1 MGTSTARTNFYN
13 TTTYGSQLLIEQAG
27 SAQADYAQA
36 AFVRN
41 SNNSNGSEI
50 IIGKS
55 RGTTVN
61 SSTVVQAADTLG
73 VIRFQGADGTNM
85 VVGAE
90 IVAAVDSTPGADDM
104 PTALTFRTTA
114 DGASTSTERV
124 RIDSS
129 GRLLV
134 GTSST
139 SKQTRAIFQGNS
151 AGSATSEILFAADT
165 NSPTGGLANLYFSD
179 NGHNNA
185 AIIACVRDGGTWT
198 SGSSHPVSLQFYTA
212 ANGSSSP
219 TERMRI
225 NNAGRLGVGQ
235 TTPAYKF
242 DLYGGSDSTVANFES
257 SGGDVYIRFKNST
270 GGNGYVG
277 YEGTDLTIWAANAAN
292 SSSTRVARFDADGV
306 KFGDDTA
313 AANALSDYEEGTFTP
328 AFQSGITSPTF
339 SSQSANYTKIGSL
352 VTFTI
357 HMQLTGGTNTS
368 SGIIITDLP
377 FTANAS
383 KEAGSATFA
392 FNSGLSNDSGWP
404 TDNNPTL
411 YVGPSSNKIYFYAVN
426 GGTWN
431 GNTAGGL
438 AGRNMHIAGFYYV

>member
-1 MGTSTARTNFYN
+1 M
-13 TTTYGSQLLIEQAG
+13 
-27 SAQADYAQA
+27 
-36 AFVRN
+36 
-41 SNNSNGSEI
+41 
-50 IIGKS
+50 
-55 RGTTVN
+55 
-61 SSTVVQAADTLG
+61 
-73 VIRFQGADGTNM
+73 
-85 VVGAE
+85 
-90 IVAAVDSTPGADDM
+90 
-104 PTALTFRTTA
+104 
-114 DGASTSTERV
+114 
-124 RIDSS
+124 
-129 GRLLV
+129 

-313 AANALSDYEEGTFTP
+313 AANALDDYEEGTFNLRLNNQNDD
-328 AFQSGITSPTF
+328 ATF
-339 SSQSANYTKIGSL
+339 THGNTQGYYVKIGSEVHFQVYL
-352 VTFTI
+352 HTI
-357 HMQLTGGTNTS
+357 TCTNTGS
-368 SGIIITDLP
+368 VTNARLYGLP
-377 FTANAS
+377 FTAGNNTNQYAAVLIMHNNALSNVTAGYVNLNSSFIVPTQHLSTSVGQITTMSS
-383 KEAGSATFA
+383 KAMMVAGSYRT
-392 FNSGLSNDSGWP
+392 
-404 TDNNPTL
+404 
-411 YVGPSSNKIYFYAVN
+411 V
-426 GGTWN
+426 
-431 GNTAGGL
+431 
-438 AGRNMHIAGFYYV
+438 